1 MKAVT
6 SKVKDMAK
14 EKNTWVENKSVW
26 DYEKVMKK
34 WDSISPEFKVMWCRT
49 KRKNEIS
56 YATVFGM
63 SKANAF
69 NNPSN
74 KKSRTKKARANKKA
88 TEEDRQP
95 EDNLV

>member
-34 WDSISPEFKVMWCRT
+34 WDSISPVQGD
-49 KRKNEIS
+49 
-56 YATVFGM
+56 VV
-63 SKANAF
+63 
-69 NNPSN
+69 SN
-74 KKSRTKKARANKKA
+74 KA
-88 TEEDRQP
+88 
-95 EDNLV
+95 